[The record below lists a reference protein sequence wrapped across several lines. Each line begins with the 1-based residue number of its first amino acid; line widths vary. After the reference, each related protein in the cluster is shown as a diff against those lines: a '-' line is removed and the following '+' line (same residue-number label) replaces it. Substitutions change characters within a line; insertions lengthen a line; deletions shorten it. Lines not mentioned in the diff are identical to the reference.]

1 MKMAS
6 GIRKSS
12 SFCVAIFAV
21 LSCFCLATS
30 ENNMLQTG
38 KWRRRQQESCNVYE
52 GRWVYDESYP
62 LYNSSACPHIRR
74 EFDCQKYGRPDHLY
88 LKYRW
93 QPNDCDLPS
102 TELFSVFTKA
112 QKADRRFDAEDFLN
126 RFKGKKIMF
135 VGDSVSLNQMQS
147 LLCLLQTSVPHA
159 NITSQ
164 TNDSISTVFFQ
175 DYDVSVMLFHSA
187 YLVDT
192 EVEKIG
198 RVLKLD
204 SIKNGSVWKNVDA
217 LVFNTW
223 LWWYRSGAK
232 QPWDYI
238 QSGDKILK
246 DMDRMVA
253 FREALTTW
261 AKWVDSD
268 VDPTKTRVIFQ
279 GISPSHY
286 NGEDWNETGVKNCSM
301 ETQPIMG
308 TTYPSG
314 LPAAS
319 YVLQDVL
326 SRIKKPVHLLNITT
340 LSELRKD
347 AHPSSY
353 NAFKG
358 MDCTHWCIAGLPDTW
373 NQLLYTALIN

>member
-1 MKMAS
+1 MKMSSA
-6 GIRKSS
+6 IPRSS
-12 SFCVAIFAV
+12 SFSVAILVV
-21 LSCFCLATS
+21 LSCFCLANS
-30 ENNMLQTG
+30 QKVLQSG
-38 KWRRRQQESCNVYE
+38 KWRKEEKSCNVYE

-62 LYNSSACPHIRR
+62 LYNSSDCPHIRR

-88 LKYRW
+88 LNYRW
-93 QPNDCDLPS
+93 QPHDCDLP
-102 TELFSVFTKA
+102 
-112 QKADRRFDAEDFLN
+112 RFDAEDFLQ
-126 RFKGKKIMF
+126 RFEGKKIMF

-159 NITSQ
+159 NTISQ

-187 YLVDT
+187 YLVDI

-204 SIKNGSVWKNVDA
+204 SIKNGNVWKNVDV
-217 LVFNTW
+217 LVFNSW
-223 LWWYRSGAK
+223 LWWYRRAG

-238 QSGDKILK
+238 QSGDSILK
-246 DMDRMVA
+246 DMDRMDA
-253 FREALTTW
+253 FQEALTTW

-286 NGEDWNETGVKNCSM
+286 KGEDWNETAAKNCSM
-301 ETQPIMG
+301 EKQPVMG

-319 YVLQDVL
+319 YVLQEVL
-326 SRIKKPVHLLNITT
+326 SSIKKPVHLLNITT
-340 LSELRKD
+340 LSQLRKD

-373 NQLLYTALIN
+373 NQLLYAALIS

>member
-12 SFCVAIFAV
+12 SFCVAIFVV
-21 LSCFCLATS
+21 LSCFCLANS

-38 KWRRRQQESCNVYE
+38 KRRRRQQESCNVYE

-93 QPNDCDLPS
+93 QPNDCDLP
-102 TELFSVFTKA
+102 
-112 QKADRRFDAEDFLN
+112 RFDAEDFLN

-159 NITSQ
+159 NIISQ

-238 QSGDKILK
+238 QSGEKILK

-261 AKWVDSD
+261 AKWVDSE

-308 TTYPSG
+308 TNYPSG

-319 YVLQDVL
+319 YVVQEVL
-326 SRIKKPVHLLNITT
+326 SSIKKPVHLLNITT
-340 LSELRKD
+340 LSELKKR
-347 AHPSSY
+347 
-353 NAFKG
+353 
-358 MDCTHWCIAGLPDTW
+358 CTS
-373 NQLLYTALIN
+373 